1 MTVKDNTPENDG
13 SPLTRFVDR
22 VLAYTKGKNPE
33 KVNRSI
39 DGSDFISRDLSWLQ
53 FNFRVLD
60 QAKSPKRNLFEKL
73 KFLAITASNFD
84 EFFMIRV
91 GSLYNYLDF
100 GRERLDYSG
109 LRETQFRTM
118 LLSESQE
125 FFQAQ
130 NQLFNEELKPL
141 FRKNGFDLGVIDDLT
156 DSEKE
161 VVFDYFK
168 RTVHPMLTPMML
180 DVYHTF
186 PIVLNKALTFG
197 VITRMEDNPKNP
209 LRLSFVQVPQNLS
222 RFFEIHREDY
232 KILLPIEE
240 IIRWQMDKLF
250 RNVEIVSVNLFRIL
264 RNGDISIEESDDVE
278 SDLVDEVKRQLSNRK
293 TGRVVR
299 VEVENNYSAY
309 MMKILKERWDV
320 DNDNIFVSH
329 NLIDY
334 TALWQII
341 NHADFKDR
349 LPLTPPQVTPLFFP
363 AEGRNVGIFDI
374 LKKQDILLHHPFNSM
389 DPVLRM
395 LEEAATDPYV
405 LSIKLTIYRLAKN
418 SRIIDAL
425 LKAAE
430 NGKYVSVLFEVKA
443 RFDEEN
449 NIRQAQRLQKAG
461 CFVIYGLGSYKTHT
475 KLCLI
480 VRKEEDKVTRFVH
493 LASGNYNEETSKI
506 YTDIGL
512 LSSKEIYANDVSEFF
527 NVITGHSKPDKYDYL
542 ITSPR
547 DMRNQLVAMIRQEAE
562 NAKKGLPSGIVL
574 KINSLEDQTS
584 IEELYKASQAGVPV
598 RLIVRGIC
606 CLRPG
611 RKGLSENITVKSIV
625 GDFLE
630 HTRLYYFNNAGQPKV
645 YGGSADMMNRSFD
658 RRLESLFLLT
668 DDNLKRMTISILHY
682 NLADNVNSYTMLE
695 DGSYVKYQLQ
705 EGEEEINI
713 HQLFYKFTEEN
724 LIKGCLF

>member
-1 MTVKDNTPENDG
+1 MTVKDNAPENET

-60 QAKSPKRNLFEKL
+60 QAKSHKRNLFEKL

-125 FFQAQ
+125 FYQAQ

-141 FRKNGFDLGVIDDLT
+141 FRKNGFDMVGINDLT
-156 DSEKE
+156 EAEKE

-309 MMKILKERWDV
+309 MMKVLKERWDV

-341 NHADFKDR
+341 NHTDFKDR
-349 LPLTPPQVTPLFFP
+349 LPITQTQVTPLFFP

-389 DPVLRM
+389 EPVLRM

-682 NLADNVNSYTMLE
+682 NLADNVNSYSMLE

-705 EGEEEINI
+705 EGEKEINI
-713 HQLFYKFTEEN
+713 HELFYKFSEED

>member
-1 MTVKDNTPENDG
+1 MTFKEQTEELVTKPI
-13 SPLTRFVDR
+13 SKFVDK
-22 VLAYTKGKNPE
+22 VLSYTRNKNTD

-39 DGSDFISRDLSWLQ
+39 DESDYISRDLSWLQ
-53 FNFRVLD
+53 FNYRVLE
-60 QAKSPKRNLFEKL
+60 QCRSPKRNLFEKL

-109 LRETQFRTM
+109 LRENQFKTT
-118 LLSESQE
+118 LLSECQE
-125 FFQAQ
+125 FYHAQ
-130 NQLFNEELKPL
+130 NDLFFQDLMPM
-141 FRKNGFDLGVIDDLT
+141 FRQNGFEFVGIDDL
-156 DSEKE
+156 DENDRDM
-161 VVFDYFK
+161 VFDYFK

-197 VITRMEDNPKNP
+197 VITRMEDSPKNP
-209 LRLSFVQVPQNLS
+209 LRLSFIQIPQNLP
-222 RFFEIHREDY
+222 RFYEIKKGEH
-232 KILLPIEE
+232 KLLLPIEE

-250 RNVEIVSVNLFRIL
+250 RNIEIVSINLFRIT

-278 SDLVDEVKRQLSNRK
+278 ADLVDEVKRQLSNRK

-299 VEVENNYSAY
+299 VEVEDNYSAH
-309 MMKILKERWDV
+309 MMQILKERWDI
-320 DNDNIFVSH
+320 DTDNIFISR
-329 NLIDY
+329 NIIDF
-334 TALWQII
+334 TSLWQII

-349 LPLTPPQVTPLFFP
+349 LPLNPPNIAPLFFP
-363 AEGRNVGIFDI
+363 PGGREMSLFSI
-374 LKKQDILLHHPFNSM
+374 LKKQDLLLHHPFNSM
-389 DPVLRM
+389 DLVLKM
-395 LEEAATDPYV
+395 LEEAATDPHV

-449 NIRQAQRLQKAG
+449 NIRQAQKLQKAG
-461 CFVIYGLGSYKTHT
+461 CFVIYGLGNYKTHT
-475 KLCLI
+475 KLLLI

-512 LSSKEIYANDVSEFF
+512 LSSKDIYANDVSEFF
-527 NVITGHSKPDKYDYL
+527 NVITGHSKPDKYEYL

-547 DMRNQLVAMIRQEAE
+547 DMRNQLIEMIRQEAE
-562 NAKKGLPSGIVL
+562 HAKKGLPSGIVL
-574 KINSLEDQTS
+574 KINSLEDQLC
-584 IEELYKASQAGVPV
+584 IDELYKASQAGVPV

-611 RKGLSENITVKSIV
+611 RKGLSENITVRSIV

-630 HTRLYYFNNAGQPKV
+630 HTRLYYFHNAGDPKV
-645 YGGSADMMNRSFD
+645 FGGSADMMNRSFD
-658 RRLESLFLLT
+658 RRLESLFILADHRVRSLAIT
-668 DDNLKRMTISILHY
+668 ILHY
-682 NLADNVNSYTMLE
+682 NLEDNVNSFNMTV
-695 DGSYVKYQLQ
+695 DGSYIKYQLQ
-705 EGEEEINI
+705 EDQVETNI
-713 HQLFYKFTEEN
+713 HKLFYQLNEDKLVKE
-724 LIKGCLF
+724 GLF

>member
-1 MTVKDNTPENDG
+1 MTLKEQTEELVTR
-13 SPLTRFVDR
+13 PLTKFVDK
-22 VLAYTKGKNPE
+22 VLSYTKGNNPE

-39 DGSDFISRDLSWLQ
+39 DASDFISRDLSWLQ

-60 QAKSPKRNLFEKL
+60 QARSEKRNLFERL

-84 EFFMIRV
+84 EFFMIRL
-91 GSLYNYLDF
+91 GSLYNYMDF

-109 LRETQFRTM
+109 LRETPFRQT

-125 FFQAQ
+125 FFNEQ
-130 NQLFNEELKPL
+130 NALFTKELLPL
-141 FRKNGFDLGVIDDLT
+141 FSKNGLELVTIDDLEEPERET
-156 DSEKE
+156 
-161 VVFDYFK
+161 VFNYFK
-168 RTVHPMLTPMML
+168 NTVHPMLTPMML
-180 DVYHTF
+180 DFYHTF
-186 PIVLNKALTFG
+186 PIVLNKTLTFG
-197 VITRMEDNPKNP
+197 VITRMEENSKNP
-209 LRLSFVQVPQNLS
+209 LRLSFVQVPQNLP
-222 RFFEIHREDY
+222 RFFEMKRGDM
-232 KILLPIEE
+232 KLLLPIEE

-250 RNVEIVSVNLFRIL
+250 RNIEIVSVNLLRIL
-264 RNGDISIEESDDVE
+264 RNGDISIEESDDIE

-299 VEVENNYSAY
+299 VEVEDNYSAH
-309 MMKILKERWDV
+309 MMKVLKERWDV
-320 DNDNIFVSH
+320 DNDNIFVT
-329 NLIDY
+329 NTIIDF
-334 TALWQII
+334 TSLWQII
-341 NHADFKDR
+341 NHPEFRDR
-349 LPLTPPQVTPLFFP
+349 LPLNPPQVPPVFYP
-363 AEGRNVGIFDI
+363 PEARNVSIFDI
-374 LKKQDILLHHPFNSM
+374 LKKQDLLLHHPFNSM
-389 DPVLRM
+389 EPVLRM
-395 LEEAATDPYV
+395 LEEAATDSNV

-418 SRIIDAL
+418 SRIIEAL

-430 NGKYVSVLFEVKA
+430 HGKYVSVLFEVKA

-480 VRKEEDKVTRFVH
+480 VRKEENRVTRFVH

-527 NVITGHSKPDKYDYL
+527 NVITGHSKPDKYEHL

-547 DMRNQLVAMIRQEAE
+547 DMRNQLMALIRQEAE
-562 NAKKGLPSGIVL
+562 NAKRGLRSGIVI

-598 RLIVRGIC
+598 KLIVRGIC

-611 RKGLSENITVKSIV
+611 RKGLSDNITVKSVV

-630 HTRLYYFNNAGQPKV
+630 HTRVYYFNNAGDPKIF
-645 YGGSADMMNRSFD
+645 GGSADMMNRSFD
-658 RRLESLFLLT
+658 RRLESLFMIS
-668 DDNLKRMTISILHY
+668 DNNLRAQVMSILHY
-682 NLADNVNSYTMLE
+682 NLQDNVNSYVMTE
-695 DGSYVKYQLQ
+695 DGSYIKYQLG
-705 EGEEEINI
+705 EGEAEINI
-713 HQLFYKFTEEN
+713 HQLFYHQTREDLKM
-724 LIKGCLF
+724 KCLF

>member
-1 MTVKDNTPENDG
+1 MTLKEQTDELVTK
-13 SPLTRFVDR
+13 PLTKFVDK
-22 VLAYTKGKNPE
+22 VLSYTKGKTPE
-33 KVNRSI
+33 KVNKSI
-39 DGSDFISRDLSWLQ
+39 LESDFISRDLSWLQ

-60 QAKSPKRNLFEKL
+60 QCRSDNRNLFEKL

-84 EFFMIRV
+84 EFFMIRL
-91 GSLYNYLDF
+91 GSLYNYIDYN
-100 GRERLDYSG
+100 RERIDYSG
-109 LRETQFRTM
+109 LRETQFRQT

-125 FFQAQ
+125 FYNAQ
-130 NQLFNEELKPL
+130 NRLFSNELKPQ
-141 FRKNGFDLGVIDDLT
+141 FKKNGLEIIGISDLRED
-156 DSEKE
+156 EKE

-168 RTVHPMLTPMML
+168 RTIHPMMTPMML

-186 PIVLNKALTFG
+186 PIVLNKTLTFG

-209 LRLSFVQVPQNLS
+209 LRLSFVQVPQNLP
-222 RFFEIHREDY
+222 RFYEIIRDDFHL
-232 KILLPIEE
+232 LLPIEE

-250 RNVEIVSVNLFRIL
+250 RNIEIVSINLLRII
-264 RNGDISIEESDDVE
+264 RNGDISIEESDDIE
-278 SDLVDEVKRQLSNRK
+278 ADLVDEVKRQLSTRK

-299 VEVENNYSAY
+299 LEVEDNYSVY

-320 DNDNIFVSH
+320 DNDNIFVTN

-334 TALWQII
+334 TCLWQIV
-341 NHADFKDR
+341 NHVDYKDR
-349 LPLTPPQVTPLFFP
+349 LPLNPPSVLPLFYP
-363 AEGRNVGIFDI
+363 EEGRNVSMFDI
-374 LKKQDILLHHPFNSM
+374 LKKQDLLLHHPFNSM
-389 DPVLRM
+389 EPVLRM
-395 LEEAATDPYV
+395 LEEAATDPKV

-418 SRIIDAL
+418 SRIIEAL

-461 CFVIYGLGSYKTHT
+461 CFVIYGLGNYKTHT

-480 VRKEEDKVTRFVH
+480 VRKEEDRVTRFVH

-527 NVITGHSKPDKYDYL
+527 NVITGHSKPDQYEYL

-547 DMRNQLVAMIRQEAE
+547 DMRNQLIELIRKEAE
-562 NAKKGLPSGIVL
+562 NSRNGLPAGIL
-574 KINSLEDQTS
+574 IKLNSLEDQAT
-584 IEELYKASQAGVPV
+584 IEELYKASQAGVKIKLV
-598 RLIVRGIC
+598 VRGIC

-611 RKGLSENITVKSIV
+611 RPGLSENIEVKSIV
-625 GDFLE
+625 GDLLE
-630 HTRLYYFNNAGQPKV
+630 HTRIFYFHNGGEPKL

-658 RRLESLFLLT
+658 RRLESLFLIT
-668 DDNLKRMTISILHY
+668 ETNLKRLVFTILSF
-682 NLADNVNSYTMLE
+682 NLKDNANSYSMLE
-695 DGSYVKYQLQ
+695 DGSYVKYQLH
-705 EGEEEINI
+705 EGESEINI
-713 HQLFYKFTEEN
+713 HKIFYNLKEEDLIQGGLF
-724 LIKGCLF
+724 